1 MFFVTRYVSKQKEVK
16 KKKWAPITGFLR
28 INSSSNLFSLF
39 IIIIYYVQF
48 STDFD
53 SENRRSVCHA
63 SRDFGNS
70 EQVFIFYGRRTCAEQ
85 LIHNGFVDVNN
96 SFDALALRIGL
107 SKSDPLAQQR
117 TDLLRKLRIL
127 TGI

>member
-1 MFFVTRYVSKQKEVK
+1 MTRYVSKQKEEVK
-16 KKKWAPITGFLR
+16 MSAHYGLSPNKFELQ
-28 INSSSNLFSLF
+28 SVLSF
-39 IIIIYYVQF
+39 YYYYLLCAQF

-53 SENRRSVCHA
+53 SENRRSVCLA

-96 SFDALALRIGL
+96 SYDALALRIGL